1 MIQNRWFQYVLY
13 FTALVVIG
21 IIDNKGNAKLNP
33 GPNELIESDSKI
45 ISIGSNDQLTDFQEN
60 AINEL

>member
-1 MIQNRWFQYVLY
+1 MI
-13 FTALVVIG
+13 IG

-45 ISIGSNDQLTDFQEN
+45 ILIGSNEQLTDFTEN
-60 AINEL
+60 AINDL

>member
-1 MIQNRWFQYVLY
+1 MIQNRGFQYVLY
-13 FTALVVIG
+13 FTALLVNG
-21 IIDNKGNAKLNP
+21 IIDNKNNAKLNP

-45 ISIGSNDQLTDFQEN
+45 ILIGSNKQLTEFKEN